1 MFRAGRPAGPT
12 NFQSLC
18 PGGNPRHIRA
28 MSDLIHTVAAKGA
41 TSQMNFIAGQEA
53 AFWVRARRNRLLAD
67 WFSDLTDENVQSYL
81 KLLLD
86 ADFAKVES
94 REAEQWILVK
104 IRNDLM
110 GFGVFLAMAEM
121 RDQLHRFETQ
131 ALLERP

>member
-1 MFRAGRPAGPT
+1 
-12 NFQSLC
+12 
-18 PGGNPRHIRA
+18 
-28 MSDLIHTVAAKGA
+28 MSDLLHTVEAKGA

-81 KLLLD
+81 RLLLD

-94 REAEQWILVK
+94 REAEQWILTK

-110 GFGVFLAMAEM
+110 GFGIFLTPEQM
-121 RDQLHRFETQ
+121 RDQLRRCETQ
-131 ALLERP
+131 ALLERAG